1 MKMRIVFFICFV
13 LSSVILTAA
22 QARVVTNAD
31 LEKYSAA
38 RLKAEK
44 DLRENYSRLGFSS
57 PEERE
62 RRSAA
67 AAKER
72 EGLAARLRQERIAQE
87 RAAAEVEVFR
97 VQQARYDAYIR
108 SLTYDRP
115 IVEINSGYGVYG
127 YGYGYGRG
135 RGGWIPQTY
144 GPPWRADASGV
155 VYEPGGR
162 SSNIWTPVFGP
173 AVKAVFLPMRRP

>member
-31 LEKYSAA
+31 LDKYSAA

-57 PEERE
+57 PEERA
-62 RRSAA
+62 RRDAA

-72 EGLAARLRQERIAQE
+72 SELSAKLRQERIAQE
-87 RAAAEVEVFR
+87 RAAAEVEQLR

-108 SLTYDRP
+108 SLSYERQRPNTYPDYS
-115 IVEINSGYGVYG
+115 VF
-127 YGYGYGRG
+127 GYGYGRG
-135 RGGWIPQTY
+135 YRGWPPQQPY
-144 GPPWRADASGV
+144 GTAWRADASGV
-155 VYEPGGR
+155 VYEPGSR
-162 SSNIWTPVFGP
+162 PSSIWTPVFVP
-173 AVKAVFLPMRRP
+173 PPTPIRRRP